1 MKINK
6 AILSILCATVVG
18 TSFIPATKVN
28 AETKAKTSGVTASV
42 TTSPQNSDALK
53 ATAPAYVQ

>member
-28 AETKAKTSGVTASV
+28 AETKAKTSNV
-42 TTSPQNSDALK
+42 TTSVTP
-53 ATAPAYVQ
+53 PPEF